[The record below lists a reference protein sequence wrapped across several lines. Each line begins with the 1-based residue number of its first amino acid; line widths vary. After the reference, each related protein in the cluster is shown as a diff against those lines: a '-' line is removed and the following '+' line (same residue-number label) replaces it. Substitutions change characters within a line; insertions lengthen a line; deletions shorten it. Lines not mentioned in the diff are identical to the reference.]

1 MRLLVSSFS
10 YFCYWARGGQIVNKC
25 PNQLTKPRQIVFPPF
40 LFSVSGSYGGKH
52 RGDPIDLSCFIV
64 FFFFSFLSFLLFF
77 FSSFF
82 FLVWLWYLAFFLIC
96 AGCYDDTVRY
106 VSGSAVHGG
115 LVDWSGG

>member
-1 MRLLVSSFS
+1 M
-10 YFCYWARGGQIVNKC
+10 NKC

-64 FFFFSFLSFLLFF
+64 LFFFSFLSFLLFF

-82 FLVWLWYLAFFLIC
+82 FFGVAL
-96 AGCYDDTVRY
+96 
-106 VSGSAVHGG
+106 VSGFLLDLRG
-115 LVDWSGG
+115 LLR